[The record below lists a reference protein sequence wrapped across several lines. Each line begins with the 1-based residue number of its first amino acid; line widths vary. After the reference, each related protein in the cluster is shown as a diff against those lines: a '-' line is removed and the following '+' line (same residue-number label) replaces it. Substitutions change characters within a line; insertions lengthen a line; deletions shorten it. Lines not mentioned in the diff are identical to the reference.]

1 MTRRFGSRGVLGA
14 LALVLGAGIVA
25 TPAEAAARPLS
36 EKMTERVVTTAVD
49 ESLASLERPENQ
61 RRLGAIIGS
70 PELREGLQKLSASIV
85 EGVVDGMVA
94 SSKRNGLGVDGKQTR
109 SFIEKQIAPA
119 TATVVHRVVDA
130 ALDAA
135 LSEENAQKAA
145 RFGEVATRGVIRGLA
160 TGLEEDLGPALTRTM
175 GRDLGPAIGNMLGVH
190 VLPAVGRGLGSAPMQ
205 SAIGRTTGAIASNI
219 VHGADDAIAEV
230 QAEDGQPD
238 SKGTLSVFGDNIAL
252 GYAVAVFFAFA
263 FAALLIVMTV
273 FLVRNNRRQRELER
287 QGRTREQVML
297 DLLDQLGRDHPTMK
311 TDLEALIR
319 DQLRPEAEPK

>member
-1 MTRRFGSRGVLGA
+1 M
-14 LALVLGAGIVA
+14 
-25 TPAEAAARPLS
+25 AAPGEVSARPLS
-36 EKMTERVVTTAVD
+36 EKVTERVVTTAVD

-135 LSEENAQKAA
+135 LSEENARKAA
-145 RFGEVATRGVIRGLA
+145 HFGEVATRGVIRGLA
-160 TGLEEDLGPALTRTM
+160 TGLEEDLGPALSRTM
-175 GRDLGPAIGNMLGVH
+175 GRDLGPAVGNMLGVH

-205 SAIGRTTGAIASNI
+205 SAIGRTTGSIAANI

-230 QAEDGQPD
+230 QAEDGEPNT
-238 SKGTLSVFGDNIAL
+238 KGTLSVFGDNIAI

-311 TDLEALIR
+311 TDLESLIR
-319 DQLRPEAEPK
+319 EQLRPDAAPAQE